1 MILYQITRTGKLSLY
16 PKNTC
21 FNIMVIEPFPKI
33 LIQEGFVAVLAQMAR
48 MTYGNTN
55 MPKFCIQSL
64 VRIVSNVEVGEAKSI
79 LEELLDYKIID
90 LISIS
95 LRAGKLIY
103 SESSSMVSNMSNKED
118 LELVYWAAGLMH
130 EFVVKG
136 IYGNWKRL
144 IMPNPCFYYRC
155 CSPVF
160 S

>member
-1 MILYQITRTGKLSLY
+1 
-16 PKNTC
+16 
-21 FNIMVIEPFPKI
+21 MVVEPFPKI

-79 LEELLDYKIID
+79 LEELLDYKVID

-95 LRAGKLIY
+95 LRAGKRIY
-103 SESSSMVSNMSNKED
+103 TEDNGVISNMSTKED

-136 IYGNWKRL
+136 MYGNWKRFM
-144 IMPNPCFYYRC
+144 IPNRCFYYRC
-155 CSPVF
+155 CSAVF
-160 S
+160 P

>member
-1 MILYQITRTGKLSLY
+1 
-16 PKNTC
+16 
-21 FNIMVIEPFPKI
+21 
-33 LIQEGFVAVLAQMAR
+33 
-48 MTYGNTN
+48 

-95 LRAGKLIY
+95 LRAGKLSY
-103 SESSSMVSNMSNKED
+103 SEYTKMMPNVLVTED

-136 IYGNWKRL
+136 I
-144 IMPNPCFYYRC
+144 
-155 CSPVF
+155 
-160 S
+160 